1 MKCKLCPRECG
12 VERDKGE
19 IGFCGVDDKIYIAKI
34 MLHMWE
40 EPCISGE
47 SGSGAVFFCGCTLR
61 CVYCQNA
68 EISGCMVKKETCRK
82 TDFSFESKALNG
94 NIQCKNNQANWN
106 EEVKSYATYTVA
118 DLASKL
124 LELQEKGANNIN
136 FVTPTHYTDKIKE
149 AVIIARNN
157 GLKIPIVYNC
167 SGYEKVETLRSLE
180 GIVDVYLTDFKYM
193 DSELAGKYSRA
204 SDYLAIAKNAIAEM
218 IRQTGNPLFNEKG
231 IMTKGVIARVL
242 CLPNHVKNSKEVC
255 KYLYETYGDEVYISI
270 MNQYTPMP
278 AVSDI
283 DDLNRKVTKRE
294 YNRLLEYCTDLG
306 ITNAFIQEGD
316 VAKDSFIP
324 VWDEK

>member
-1 MKCKLCPRECG
+1 MKCNLCPRECG

-40 EPCISGE
+40 EPCISGV

-61 CVYCQNA
+61 CMYCQNS
-68 EISGCMVKKETCRK
+68 EISGINK
-82 TDFSFESKALNG
+82 TSKF
-94 NIQCKNNQANWN
+94 
-106 EEVKSYATYTVA
+106 YATYTVSE
-118 DLASKL
+118 LASEFLKL
-124 LELQEKGANNIN
+124 EEKGANNIN
-136 FVTPTHYTDKIKE
+136 LVTPTHYSDKIKE

-157 GLKIPIVYNC
+157 GLTIPIVYNC
-167 SGYEKVETLRSLE
+167 SGYEKVETLRSLD
-180 GIVDVYLTDFKYM
+180 GIVDIYLTDFKYM
-193 DSELAGKYSRA
+193 DSELAGRYSKA
-204 SDYLAIAKNAIAEM
+204 SDYPLIAKMAIDEM
-218 IRQTGNPLFNEKG
+218 IRQTGNPLFNEEG

-242 CLPNHVKNSKEVC
+242 CLPNHVKNSKEAC
-255 KYLYETYGDEVYISI
+255 KYLYDTYGDMVYISI

-278 AVSDI
+278 AVCDI

-316 VAKDSFIP
+316 VAKESFIP
-324 VWDEK
+324 VWDEIKEEKCK